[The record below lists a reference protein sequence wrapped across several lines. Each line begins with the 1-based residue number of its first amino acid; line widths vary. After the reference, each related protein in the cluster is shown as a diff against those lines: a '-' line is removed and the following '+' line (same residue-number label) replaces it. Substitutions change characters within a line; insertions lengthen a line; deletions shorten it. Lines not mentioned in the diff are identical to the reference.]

1 MPHED
6 AIYPTTKLSKN
17 QPGGAGRSQSQSC
30 LLIRSRLFNN
40 SSSFLTEETARN
52 QHFKT
57 RLNSLHHLGL
67 NKVGKSEF
75 TPFENHRQHH
85 RRKNPFAFLTDW
97 DLASR
102 EEATR
107 NVAESSDSFVVF
119 NYMKTRIAD
128 KGAGQNY
135 ESKKYC
141 ITIGRSYKRLL
152 PATLPI
158 SPPNTL

>member
-1 MPHED
+1 
-6 AIYPTTKLSKN
+6 
-17 QPGGAGRSQSQSC
+17 
-30 LLIRSRLFNN
+30 
-40 SSSFLTEETARN
+40 
-52 QHFKT
+52 
-57 RLNSLHHLGL
+57 L

-85 RRKNPFAFLTDW
+85 QRKNPFAFLTDW

-135 ESKKYC
+135 ESKNGALLLVDP
-141 ITIGRSYKRLL
+141 TIAY
-152 PATLPI
+152 
-158 SPPNTL
+158 SPQLCHSRR